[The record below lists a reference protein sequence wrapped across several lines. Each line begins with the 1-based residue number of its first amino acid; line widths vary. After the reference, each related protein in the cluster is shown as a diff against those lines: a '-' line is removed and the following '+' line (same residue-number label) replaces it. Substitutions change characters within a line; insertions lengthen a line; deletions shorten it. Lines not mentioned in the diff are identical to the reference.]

1 MRDDPT
7 MTRPRQGR
15 NNSVRSAAFALALA
29 IVVGAALLASPASG
43 VPARA
48 LSINCPGYLRGPV
61 FSVAGRST
69 RLYGVEVEGVSCSFA
84 RAWVSKLVTESSSGP
99 LHAPPGWTCLAS
111 PGLGR
116 YSKLAAGGGCGPGT
130 FNSLA
135 SLSTASKFF
144 GWHAALVH

>member
-1 MRDDPT
+1 MTSPSEIMRRVPFCAA
-7 MTRPRQGR
+7 
-15 NNSVRSAAFALALA
+15 SVTVLACAVLA
-29 IVVGAALLASPASG
+29 GAAAGA
-43 VPARA
+43 PARS

-61 FSVAGRST
+61 FAVAGHST
-69 RLYGVEVEGVSCSFA
+69 HLYGVEVEGVSCSFA
-84 RAWVSKLVTESSSGP
+84 RPWVSKLVTESSSGP

-130 FNSLA
+130 FTSLA